1 MSFLANIL
9 AGLSAS
15 VASTGSKATYIYI
28 FDEPECPNEL
38 L

>member
-1 MSFLANIL
+1 MSFFANVL
-9 AGLSAS
+9 AGLSSA
-15 VASTGSKATYIYI
+15 VAATGSKLTFIYF

>member
-1 MSFLANIL
+1 MNFLAGIL
-9 AGLSAS
+9 AGLSSA
-15 VASTGSKATYIYI
+15 VASTGSKATIVFT

>member
-1 MSFLANIL
+1 MSFFANIL
-9 AGLSAS
+9 AGLSAAI
-15 VASTGSKATYIYI
+15 ASTGSKATLIYT

>member
-1 MSFLANIL
+1 MSFFANLL

-15 VASTGSKATYIYI
+15 VASTGSKATFVFI